1 MRSESLTAAVRSL
14 VWPVCLVGAK
24 ENDKHNVMTV
34 AWISQVS
41 HDPLLVMVSIAP
53 GRFTHDLIVRTGE
66 FMVSILNAEQQEMS
80 AFCGSRS
87 GKNVDKIAQLN
98 LKTEPASVIKVP
110 RLAGCV
116 ANLECRVVSQYPAG
130 DHTLFIGEV
139 VAADA
144 AAEEIQPLIMYRGK
158 PVRFR

>member
-1 MRSESLTAAVRSL
+1 MNSESLTAAVRSL

-24 ENDKHNVMTV
+24 ENGKHNVMTV

-53 GRFTHDLIVRTGE
+53 GRFTHDMIVRTGE
-66 FMVSILNAEQQEMS
+66 FMVSVLSAEQQEAS
-80 AFCGSRS
+80 TFCGSRS
-87 GKNVDKIAQLN
+87 GRDVDKIAHLN
-98 LKTEPASVIKVP
+98 LKTEPAKIIKVP

-116 ANLECRVVSQYPAG
+116 ANLECRVVSRHTAG

-139 VAADA
+139 VAADV